1 MSIVKQIA
9 VLVVLVGLAG
19 TGYFGYQEFAGGGVA
34 NGYSKDNSRSKSKK
48 RRRRRPHRVVVARV
62 AHKSIRES
70 IEAVG
75 TTRAF
80 KAIEVVALTSGRVI
94 ELTAKPGEE
103 VEKGDPIVKL
113 DDDIEKANLAEAR
126 AKLQKANSFLERSRM
141 LRARKHTSQA
151 SLEQLQAEAA
161 AAAAQVGRAERR
173 LADRVVRAAFS
184 GRIGL
189 NKVEVGARVD
199 NKTVLTTLD
208 DISKVE
214 IEFQLP
220 EGVFGRLKRG
230 MKVVAEAAA
239 FPGRKFTGV
248 VAHVDTRV
256 DRVTRT
262 FLVRA
267 RLPNSDRSLPAG
279 MFMRLLIIFNER
291 QAQVVP
297 EEAVIAEGNSNF
309 VFVVRDGRARKQ
321 QINVGQR
328 KPGLVELLDGVAIG
342 DAVVVRG
349 LGRLRDGKRVRVVG
363 NGEDGTGQRQQG
375 GHKGRGAGGG
385 EARGVVT
392 AIRDG
397 GRRVLWQRQSDG
409 QKVSVKVVGGKTRIT
424 LDGKAV
430 PAKQLKNGMRC
441 AIKLRRGGRVARS
454 IACKA
459 KSGA

>member
-9 VLVVLVGLAG
+9 ILVVLVGLTGAG
-19 TGYFGYQEFAGGGVA
+19 YYGYQEFYGGGIS
-34 NGYSKDNSRSKSKK
+34 NGFSKHSSRSKSKRSRG
-48 RRRRRPHRVVVARV
+48 RRAHRVVVSPV
-62 AHKSIRES
+62 KQQPIRES

-75 TTRAF
+75 TTRSI

-94 ELTAKPGEE
+94 ELTARPGQE
-103 VEKGDPIVKL
+103 VQKGDPIIKL

-126 AKLQKANSFLERSRM
+126 AKLQKAKSFLERSRT

-161 AAAAQVGRAERR
+161 GAAAEVGRAERR
-173 LADRVVRAAFS
+173 LADRVVRAAFA
-184 GRIGL
+184 GRVGL
-189 NKVEVGARVD
+189 NKVEIGALVD

-230 MKVVAEAAA
+230 MKVVAEAVA

-279 MFMRLLIIFNER
+279 MFMRLTLIFNER
-291 QAQVVP
+291 LAQVVP
-297 EEAVIAEGNSNF
+297 EEAVIAEGDSNF
-309 VFVVRDGRARKQ
+309 VFVVKDGRARKQ
-321 QINVGQR
+321 TIKVGQR
-328 KPGLVELLDGVAIG
+328 QPGLVELRAGVAIG
-342 DAVVVRG
+342 DDVVVLG
-349 LGRLRDGKRVRVVG
+349 LGRLRDGKRVRVLG
-363 NGEDGTGQRQQG
+363 KGDSDEGRRKRG
-375 GHKGRGAGGG
+375 GRKGRGG
-385 EARGVVT
+385 EVRGVVK
-392 AIRDG
+392 AIHDG
-397 GRRVLWQRQSDG
+397 GRRVVWQRQSDG
-409 QKVSVKVVGGKTRIT
+409 QEVLVNVVSGKTRLTI
-424 LDGKAV
+424 DGKVA
-430 PAKQLKNGMRC
+430 PANLLKSGMQCRI
-441 AIKLRRGGRVARS
+441 ALRRSKPDARS
-454 IACKA
+454 ISCKA